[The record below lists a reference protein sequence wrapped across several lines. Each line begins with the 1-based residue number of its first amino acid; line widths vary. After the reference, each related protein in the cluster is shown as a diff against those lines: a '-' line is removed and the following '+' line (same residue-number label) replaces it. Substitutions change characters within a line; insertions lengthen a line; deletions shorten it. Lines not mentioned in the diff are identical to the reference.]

1 MVDAVTFR
9 GESVL
14 DAAQLQAET
23 ASRGSGSDCSCSL
36 CGNISYLPFGL
47 RLGIIIEGMGG
58 SACRG
63 G

>member
-23 ASRGSGSDCSCSL
+23 A
-36 CGNISYLPFGL
+36 L
-47 RLGIIIEGMGG
+47 RLGEKGLRGILELLLIELLSCGASRRDRWGG
-58 SACRG
+58 RG
-63 G
+63 AGLYSI